1 MAAYLHRLRST
12 TARTRFLVLI
22 IILLCSGFVVKG
34 NVEEEEKTSK
44 LRFLKQQK
52 ETPKLLR
59 KHDRNKQLLNHNRLE
74 RQSGLPSLYQTYRY
88 DQDVNIGKTL

>member
-1 MAAYLHRLRST
+1 MAVYHHRLRST
-12 TARTRFLVLI
+12 ACTRLLVLLA
-22 IILLCSGFVVKG
+22 ILLCSVFFVKG
-34 NVEEEEKTSK
+34 NVEDEEKTSK